1 LTGYSQR
8 YAIPVMPKIVPGIH
22 VFVHEEEGKQDVD
35 RRDI

>member
-1 LTGYSQR
+1 
-8 YAIPVMPKIVPGIH
+8 MPKIVPGIH